1 MKLMIQI
8 GLVFGICLVGEGVSA
23 ALPFPFPASVIS
35 MLMLLL
41 LLLSVLKVEH
51 IREKTDFLLKN
62 MSFFFIPAGVG
73 IMGQF
78 DVLRQNLF
86 PLLVILVVSTL
97 LTFAVTAYTVRAA
110 ISLQEHFRKKK
121 SEKREGAKP

>member
-8 GLVFGICLVGEGVSA
+8 GVVFGICLVGEGVA
-23 ALPFPFPASVIS
+23 AVLPFPFPASVIS
-35 MLMLLL
+35 MVLLFLLL
-41 LLLSVLKVEH
+41 TTVLQVEH

-73 IMGQF
+73 ILGQL
-78 DVLRQNLF
+78 DVLRTNLL

-97 LTFAVTAYTVRAA
+97 LTFAVTAYTVRAVMA
-110 ISLQEHFRKKK
+110 VQERLRRKKA
-121 SEKREGAKP
+121 EKKEEE

>member
-8 GLVFGICLVGEGVSA
+8 GLVFAVCLVGEGASA

-35 MLMLLL
+35 MLILLL
-41 LLLSVLKVEH
+41 LLLTVLKVEH

-97 LTFAVTAYTVRAA
+97 LTFAVTAYTVRAV
-110 ISLQEHFRKKK
+110 ICLQERFRSKRI
-121 SEKREGAKP
+121 EKRDGAAP

>member
-8 GLVFGICLVGEGVSA
+8 GIVFGICLVGEGISA
-23 ALPFPFPASVIS
+23 VLPFPFTSSVIS
-35 MLMLLL
+35 MLLLFL

-51 IREKTDFLLKN
+51 IRQKAEFLLKN
-62 MSFFFIPAGVG
+62 MSFFFVPAGVG

-78 DVLRQNLF
+78 DVLRENLI

-97 LTFAVTAYTVRAA
+97 LTFAATVYTVRAVIA
-110 ISLQEHFRKKK
+110 LQGRFRRRLQ
-121 SEKREGAKP
+121 KREGIEP